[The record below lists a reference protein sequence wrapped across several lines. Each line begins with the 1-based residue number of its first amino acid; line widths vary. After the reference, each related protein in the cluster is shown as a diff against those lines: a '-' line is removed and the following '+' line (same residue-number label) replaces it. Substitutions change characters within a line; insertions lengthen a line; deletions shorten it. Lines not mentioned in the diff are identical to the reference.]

1 VPGLDL
7 EMHNPVTPRENSA
20 DTGSS
25 PENLGFCE
33 YENSPK
39 EYFGNKQDYRKTTE
53 EILLR
58 KNLANLDSDTNSVKR
73 VRSASEYISPRKNF
87 RTSPRINIE
96 SSPRKHFGYSPREN
110 IDGSPR
116 ISIESSP
123 RKHYGHSPRDNLGD
137 SRENSTKKNNK
148 RSTKLKDFF
157 GETPPDS
164 PKSPEK
170 LQLTTK
176 SKRADYPGDKHF
188 NSQKKSL
195 AKSKP
200 KENIAETPDS
210 SKKSVKLKPKE
221 NIAEKQD
228 SEPKKAR
235 LFLPTVSK
243 NPNQIIVVSPRKFS
257 ITKSPSI
264 PLIKNLENSEN
275 TIAGIISEN
284 REKNYSV
291 LGENAENCDT
301 VVKLDIPFKLPKKK
315 FGF

>member
-1 VPGLDL
+1 MENLSEIFLDGLLFWRQKIRKKLGKKIPKTFRDFANKNKIRQHQVTGLDL
-7 EMHNPVTPRENSA
+7 EMNNPVTPRENSA

-87 RTSPRINIE
+87 RTSPRINRIF
-96 SSPRKHFGYSPREN
+96 SPKKHFGYSPREN

-176 SKRADYPGDKHF
+176 SKRRLSPI
-188 NSQKKSL
+188 
-195 AKSKP
+195 
-200 KENIAETPDS
+200 NILI
-210 SKKSVKLKPKE
+210 LK
-221 NIAEKQD
+221 IA
-228 SEPKKAR
+228 
-235 LFLPTVSK
+235 
-243 NPNQIIVVSPRKFS
+243 RK
-257 ITKSPSI
+257 
-264 PLIKNLENSEN
+264 IK
-275 TIAGIISEN
+275 T
-284 REKNYSV
+284 
-291 LGENAENCDT
+291 
-301 VVKLDIPFKLPKKK
+301 
-315 FGF
+315 